1 MTRAS
6 WRSDE
11 CRGGQWSEGECVL
24 AGGLG
29 VSRICEPWFIINR
42 DVHELCAC
50 LVIEGHMSELF
61 ACK

>member
-1 MTRAS
+1 M
-6 WRSDE
+6 RS
-11 CRGGQWSEGECVL
+11 CWW
-24 AGGLG
+24 AGG

>member
-1 MTRAS
+1 VTRAS

-29 VSRICEPWFIINR
+29 GCPVSVNR
-42 DVHELCAC
+42 GL
-50 LVIEGHMSELF
+50 
-61 ACK
+61 